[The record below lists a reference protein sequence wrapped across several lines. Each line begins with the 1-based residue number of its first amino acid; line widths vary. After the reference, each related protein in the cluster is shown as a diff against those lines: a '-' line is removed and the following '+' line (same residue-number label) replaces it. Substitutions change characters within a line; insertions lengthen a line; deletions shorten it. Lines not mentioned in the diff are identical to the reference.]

1 MQTFIWVNQQ
11 MWLPDKTEMSAETYS
26 NKSMTYL
33 KGRWD
38 ENGLFLYFWVRTVIR
53 GQKCSE
59 GPKICSHL
67 YMNKACVVARYAWE
81 GIIHLE
87 TDLKWTSEYLR
98 CNKCSIAST
107 VRRHQ
112 RTRINTSMS
121 PWDNNIG
128 CFYSVFFSLAVT
140 GEILKYSQWIQLR
153 VCGLHSGGQREK
165 VIYCS
170 CRAQFTARGEP
181 RQSLHRSPPGRSTHP
196 PSLVQYT
203 STSSG

>member
-38 ENGLFLYFWVRTVIR
+38 ENWLFLYFWVRTVIR

-98 CNKCSIAST
+98 CNQCSIAST
-107 VRRHQ
+107 STPENKDKYFNESLRQHRVLLF
-112 RTRINTSMS
+112 
-121 PWDNNIG
+121 
-128 CFYSVFFSLAVT
+128 CFFLSCSDRWNP
-140 GEILKYSQWIQLR
+140 EILSMDSAASLWAAFR
-153 VCGLHSGGQREK
+153 W
-165 VIYCS
+165 
-170 CRAQFTARGEP
+170 TAGEGNI
-181 RQSLHRSPPGRSTHP
+181 L
-196 PSLVQYT
+196 
-203 STSSG
+203 